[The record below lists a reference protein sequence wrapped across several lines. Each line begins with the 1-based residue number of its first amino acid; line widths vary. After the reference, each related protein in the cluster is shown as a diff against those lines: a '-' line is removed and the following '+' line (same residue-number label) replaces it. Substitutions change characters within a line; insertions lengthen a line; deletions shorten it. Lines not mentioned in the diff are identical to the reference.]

1 MRSLAAWLWLV
12 EFKTTARALDASDT
26 PGDLA
31 LALKGHFHAVDVLRP
46 DHSALERVKA
56 MAENQGWTAN
66 SLTVGSIRAAPWPP
80 ETFDCIALHDTL
92 VATSRGASDML
103 AVLTGLRPVLKPG
116 GWLAVGSPNPRVL
129 GGRRGGAHGIPCGRL
144 ARLLRRARFRD
155 VRCQFVE
162 PSLESPLTLVPDAI
176 HAIDAHEAASVLH
189 GSRAWARR
197 TAARLGLR
205 SMLYPAYFLL
215 ARA

>member
-26 PGDLA
+26 SGDLA
-31 LALKGHFHAVDVLRP
+31 QALKGHFHAVDVLRP
-46 DHSALERVKA
+46 DPSALERVQA
-56 MAENQGWTAN
+56 MAGKQGWTAD

-92 VATSRGASDML
+92 VTTSRGASDAL
-103 AVLTGLRPVLKPG
+103 AILTSLRPVLKPD
-116 GWLAVGSPNPRVL
+116 GWLAVGSPNPGVL
-129 GGRRGGAHGIPCGRL
+129 GGQPAGAPGIPCRRL

-155 VRCQFVE
+155 VRCLFVE
-162 PSLESPLTLVPDAI
+162 PSLESPVTWVPNAI
-176 HAIDAHEAASVLH
+176 HAIDAHEAASAMH
-189 GSRAWARR
+189 GSKAWARR